1 MIHRVSRA
9 APIGIL
15 GGTFDPVHVGHLRLA
30 LEVYELLNLGAVRM
44 LPLNLPNHREPPVVS
59 AKTRLEMLLSVADGE
74 RLIAD
79 DRELR
84 RGGISYTID
93 SLESLR
99 VEFSNHPI
107 CLLLGADAFH
117 GLCGWHRW
125 QELLSFCHIV
135 IVARPDADSALDPR
149 LQRLI
154 EAVQA
159 TDPDA
164 LRDELFGRIYF
175 QPIPLLPISSS
186 DIRLRIAGGRDIS
199 YLVSS
204 TVQRLIEQRQLYRS
218 AD

>member
-1 MIHRVSRA
+1 MIHRVTRA

-15 GGTFDPVHVGHLRLA
+15 GGTFDPVHIGHLRLA
-30 LEVYELLNLGAVRM
+30 LELYELLNLAAVRM

-59 AKTRLEMLLSVADGE
+59 AEMRFAMLNSVADGE

-99 VEFSNHPI
+99 AEFNEHPL
-107 CLLLGADAFH
+107 CLILGADAFH

-125 QELLSFCHIV
+125 QELLSYSHIV
-135 IVARPDADSALDPR
+135 IVARPDADATLDPR
-149 LQRLI
+149 LERLV
-154 EAVQA
+154 ESAQA
-159 TDPDA
+159 TDA
-164 LRDELFGRIYF
+164 SVLHDELCGRIYF

-186 DIRLRIAGGRDIS
+186 DLRRRIADGRDIS

-204 TVQRLIEQRQLYRS
+204 TVQRLIEQQHLYQS
-218 AD
+218 GD